1 MFKNHTTFPES
12 GCFYKGNLHSHTTNS
27 DGHLTPEEAVALFRS
42 QGYHFLCLSEHD
54 RYTDYRTQFNSDDF
68 IILPGLEA
76 SANLMDP
83 AVPGARIKVH
93 HMHGIL
99 GNSAMQ
105 KAASAHFTH
114 KEYLPVPVFEGQWD
128 GLKVAE
134 EVRDTLK
141 AHGCLVTYNHPIWSR
156 VDAEDFCDLDGIWAL
171 EIFNYNTVNESA
183 TGFDTTYWDK
193 ILRSG
198 RQLFAFASDD
208 NHNEGLF
215 DDACGGWIVVKAPA
229 LSHDA
234 IIDAMLAGHYYS
246 SSGPA
251 IYNWGIKNGDTV
263 WVDCSPCER
272 VNFICGGYINAGG
285 TVIAPTRDGMKHVE
299 FPLKGTETYVRIEC
313 VDCAG
318 KTAWTNAHFLEQ
330 EVAQ

>member
-1 MFKNHTTFPES
+1 MFKPVTIFPEN
-12 GCFYKGNLHSHTTNS
+12 GRFYKGNLHSHTTNS
-27 DGHLTPEEAVALFRS
+27 DGHLTPAEAVALFKS
-42 QGYHFLCLSEHD
+42 QGYAFLCLSEHD
-54 RYTDYRTQFNSDDF
+54 RYTDYRNEFDSKDF

-76 SANLMDP
+76 SANLIDP
-83 AVPGARIKVH
+83 ANGQRLKTH

-99 GNSAMQ
+99 GTTAMQ
-105 KAASAHFTH
+105 EAAAAHFEH
-114 KEYLPVPVFEGQWD
+114 LEHLPVPVAEGQWD
-128 GLKVAE
+128 GLAVAAG
-134 EVRDTLK
+134 VRDTLA

-171 EIFNYNTVNESA
+171 EIYNYNTVNESA
-183 TGFDTTYWDK
+183 TGYDTTYWDK

-215 DDACGGWIVVKAPA
+215 DDACGGWIVVKADK
-229 LSHDA
+229 LEHDA

-246 SSGPA
+246 SAGPE
-251 IYNWGIKNGDTV
+251 IYNWGIKEGGIV

-285 TVIAPTRDGMKHVE
+285 TIIAPTRDGMKHVE
-299 FPLKGTETYVRIEC
+299 FALKGTETYVRIEC
-313 VDCAG
+313 IDHAG
-318 KTAWTNAHFLEQ
+318 KTAWTNAHFLEK
-330 EVAQ
+330 EEA

>member
-1 MFKNHTTFPES
+1 MFKNITILPEN
-12 GCFYKGNLHSHTTNS
+12 GQYYKGNLHSHTTNS
-27 DGHLTPEEAVALFRS
+27 DGHLTPEEAVALFRAH
-42 QGYHFLCLSEHD
+42 GYSFLCLSEHD
-54 RYTDYRTQFNSDDF
+54 RYTDYRNTFNSSDF

-83 AVPGARIKVH
+83 SVPGARLKVH

-105 KAASAHFTH
+105 EAALAHFGH
-114 KEYLPVPVFEGQWD
+114 KEYLPVPVFEGEWD
-128 GLKVAE
+128 GLAVAE
-134 EVRDTLK
+134 NVRDTLE

-171 EIFNYNTVNESA
+171 EIYNYGTVNESN

-215 DDACGGWIVVKAPA
+215 DDACGGWIVVKADK
-229 LSHDA
+229 LEHDA

-246 SSGPA
+246 SSGPE
-251 IYNWGIKNGDTV
+251 IYNWGIKEGSIV

-285 TVIAPTRDGMKHVE
+285 TIIAPTRDGMKHVE
-299 FPLKGTETYVRIEC
+299 FALKGTETYVRIEC
-313 VDCAG
+313 IDHAG
-318 KTAWTNAHFLEQ
+318 KTAWTNAHFPEK
-330 EVAQ
+330 EAAR